1 MFLIMKNLRERSICV
16 ATGVV
21 LCLLLMQFCEG
32 RGVKEDKVVTKI
44 KVVKVN
50 DTLRVKGGVT
60 TKFKNVYVRKTD
72 TSIVYLDKP
81 DSTSI
86 CANYYEQPI
95 IGKRSNGT
103 AFITTTG
110 ELIDFKAIIECTDTI
125 KETTITKYRDR
136 SRLFLSGQYNT
147 NNSAQIGADWNIKNK
162 FLLKAGVG
170 YQINTSTPYIS
181 VGVGIPL
188 F

>member
-1 MFLIMKNLRERSICV
+1 MYRNGISLVIGFI
-16 ATGVV
+16 
-21 LCLLLMQFCEG
+21 LCAILLHFCEG
-32 RGVKEDKVVTKI
+32 RNVKKDKVSTKV
-44 KVVKVN
+44 KVVKVT
-50 DTLRVKGGVT
+50 DTLKVKGGVT

-95 IGKRSNGT
+95 VGKRSNGT

-110 ELIDFKAIIECTDTI
+110 ELIDFKAIIECTDII

-136 SRLFLSGQYNT
+136 SRLFLSPSYNT
-147 NNSAQIGADWNIKNK
+147 NNQINLGVDWNLKNK
-162 FLLKAGVG
+162 VLLKGGVG
-170 YQINTSTPYIS
+170 YDINNTTPYLLI
-181 VGVGIPL
+181 GLGIPI